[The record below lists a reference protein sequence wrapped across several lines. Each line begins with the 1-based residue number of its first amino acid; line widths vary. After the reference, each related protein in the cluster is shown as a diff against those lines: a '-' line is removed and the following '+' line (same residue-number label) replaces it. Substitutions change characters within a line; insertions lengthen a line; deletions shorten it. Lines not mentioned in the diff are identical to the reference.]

1 MEGIADSEV
10 DVNGGVAGSI
20 VGKVEVVV
28 GVFEVVGEVGEVEEV
43 LVLVEVVG
51 IV

>member
-1 MEGIADSEV
+1 MEGIVDSEV

-20 VGKVEVVV
+20 VGKVEVVF
-28 GVFEVVGEVGEVEEV
+28 GVFEGVGEVEVVVE
-43 LVLVEVVG
+43 LDEVVR